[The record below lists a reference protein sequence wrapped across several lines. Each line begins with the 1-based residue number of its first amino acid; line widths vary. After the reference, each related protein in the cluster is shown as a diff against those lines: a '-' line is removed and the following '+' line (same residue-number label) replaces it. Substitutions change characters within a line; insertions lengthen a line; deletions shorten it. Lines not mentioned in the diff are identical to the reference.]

1 MSHFAQ
7 ARERNDTLR
16 NAGGIAPLLGLFVV
30 SPGSFA
36 SVRFPFF
43 RAFLVS
49 LHWSFPSFLL
59 SRRQFFLLRLLLS
72 SPRGFLR
79 ASSCNCILNLV
90 PSFPSK
96 SVALHIV
103 RLPTKVAPT

>member
-1 MSHFAQ
+1 MSRFAQ

-30 SPGSFA
+30 SNGSFA
-36 SVRFPFF
+36 SVGFPFF

-59 SRRQFFLLRLLLS
+59 SRLNLIVPSSVLSLVPLAFFPPWFSSRFFLQ
-72 SPRGFLR
+72 
-79 ASSCNCILNLV
+79 
-90 PSFPSK
+90 
-96 SVALHIV
+96 LHS
-103 RLPTKVAPT
+103 